1 MMIIAQPLRGRNL
14 KDEKGNAGQSK
25 HPKEECGSQT
35 CEADEKIELGG
46 NSNMTRSP
54 KTIDAK
60 K

>member
-1 MMIIAQPLRGRNL
+1 VDAIL
-14 KDEKGNAGQSK
+14 KDEKGEAGQSK
-25 HPKEECGSQT
+25 RPKEECGSQT

>member
-35 CEADEKIELGG
+35 CEAD
-46 NSNMTRSP
+46 
-54 KTIDAK
+54 
-60 K
+60 